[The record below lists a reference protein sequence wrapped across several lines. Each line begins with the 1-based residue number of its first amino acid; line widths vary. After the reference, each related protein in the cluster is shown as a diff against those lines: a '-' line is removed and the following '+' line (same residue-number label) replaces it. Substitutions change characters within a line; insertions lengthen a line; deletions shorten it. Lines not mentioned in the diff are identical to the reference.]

1 MKKKMNITE
10 FFKKYSM
17 DESFKTLRE
26 TAKASSGT
34 QKATLQGRINK
45 ALKTSSASG
54 IAKKEGNRYKLT
66 LPDAETRK
74 KLDDIMKFRRNLEA
88 MRTKTNRMMS
98 SQKNDAIAL
107 YLLDLDSL
115 LSKGLNK
122 ANEIEKHLKQVSG
135 LK

>member
-1 MKKKMNITE
+1 MKKRTTITD
-10 FFKKYSM
+10 FLRKYSI

-26 TAKASSGT
+26 SANSSSGT
-34 QKATLQGRINK
+34 QRAILQGRVNK

-66 LPDAETRK
+66 LPDPETKK
-74 KLDDIMKFRRNLEA
+74 KLDDVLKFRRNLEA

-122 ANEIEKHLKQVSG
+122 ANEIEKHIKQAAG

>member
-1 MKKKMNITE
+1 MNITD

-26 TAKASSGT
+26 SAKASSGA

-45 ALKTSSASG
+45 AVKTASVSKIVSKAG
-54 IAKKEGNRYKLT
+54 DRYKLT

-74 KLDDIMKFRRNLEA
+74 KLEDVTKFRRNLEA

-98 SQKNDAIAL
+98 SQRNDAIAI
-107 YLLDLDSL
+107 YLLDLDAL
-115 LSKGLNK
+115 LSKGINK
-122 ANEIEKHLKQVSG
+122 ANEIEKHIKQSTG
-135 LK
+135 NK

>member
-1 MKKKMNITE
+1 MKKKTTITD
-10 FFKKYSM
+10 FLRKYSI
-17 DESFKTLRE
+17 DESFRTLRE
-26 TAKASSGT
+26 TAKSSSGK
-34 QKATLQGRINK
+34 QKEALQGRIKK
-45 ALKTSSASG
+45 ALKTSSVSG

-66 LPDAETRK
+66 LPDPETKK
-74 KLDDIMKFRRNLEA
+74 KLEDLTKFRRNLEA

-115 LSKGLNK
+115 LSKGINK
-122 ANEIEKHLKQVSG
+122 ANDIEKHLKQVSG

>member
-1 MKKKMNITE
+1 MKKKLTITDLL
-10 FFKKYSM
+10 KKYSI

-26 TAKASSGT
+26 TEKSSSGK
-34 QKATLQGRINK
+34 QKEALQGRIKK
-45 ALKTSSASG
+45 ALKTSSVSG

-66 LPDAETRK
+66 LPDPETKK
-74 KLDDIMKFRRNLEA
+74 KLEDIMKFRRNLEA

-98 SQKNDAIAL
+98 NQKNDAIAL

-115 LSKGLNK
+115 LSKGINK
-122 ANEIEKHLKQVSG
+122 ANDIEKHLKQVSG

>member
-1 MKKKMNITE
+1 MKKKSTITDLL
-10 FFKKYSM
+10 KKYSI

-26 TAKASSGT
+26 TEKSSSGK
-34 QKATLQGRINK
+34 QKEALQGRIKK
-45 ALKTSSASG
+45 ALKTSSVSG

-66 LPDAETRK
+66 LPDPETKK
-74 KLDDIMKFRRNLEA
+74 KLEDIMKFRRNLEA

-98 SQKNDAIAL
+98 NQKNDVIAL

-122 ANEIEKHLKQVSG
+122 ANDIEKHLKQVSG

>member
-1 MKKKMNITE
+1 MTITD

-26 TAKASSGT
+26 SAKASSGER
-34 QKATLQGRINK
+34 KSVLQGRVNK
-45 ALKTSSASG
+45 ALKTNTASG
-54 IAKKEGNRYKLT
+54 IAKKEGLRYKLT
-66 LPDAETRK
+66 LPDPETRK
-74 KLDDIMKFRRNLEA
+74 KLEDLTKFRRNLET

-98 SQKNDAIAL
+98 SIKNDALAL

-122 ANEIEKHLKQVSG
+122 ANDVEKHLKQVSG